1 MMKIRFLLVGL
12 ILLNVFS
19 AKAGILTL
27 TGVYQGKNLYIQN
40 PFTGNQKDFCANEVF
55 VNDVKVLTN
64 IQSSAFEIDLSHL
77 KVQEPVTIK
86 ITHKDDCKPK
96 ILNPQ
101 VIKATSSFQFSSF
114 NVDKD
119 HLIWSTKGEKAGG
132 KMFVEHFQYN
142 SWVVIKELPAKGGVI
157 INNYDIK
164 ASHNSD
170 LNKYR
175 IKFVESDGQVFY
187 SQIVEFKSDL
197 EKVTFYPTRV
207 SDKITLS
214 READYEILDAV
225 GTVVK
230 KGRGKE
236 VDLTGKTS
244 GVYYLNVDNQ
254 TNKIFKK

>member
-1 MMKIRFLLVGL
+1 LFVL
-12 ILLNVFS
+12 INTS
-19 AKAGILTL
+19 NAGILTL
-27 TGVYQGKNLYIQN
+27 NGVYQGKNLYIQN
-40 PFTGNQKDFCANEVF
+40 PFTGNQKDFCANEVYI
-55 VNDVKVLTN
+55 NDIKVLTS

-101 VIKATSSFQFSSF
+101 VIKASSSFQFSSF
-114 NVDKD
+114 NIDAEHIV
-119 HLIWSTKGEKAGG
+119 WSTKGERPGG

-142 SWVVIKELPAKGGVI
+142 SWVVVKQLPAKGGVI

-164 ASHNSD
+164 ATSHHSE

-175 IKFVESDGQVFY
+175 IKFTEADGQVFY
-187 SQIVEFKSDL
+187 SQIVEFKSNL
-197 EKVTFYPTRV
+197 EKVSFYPTRV
-207 SDKITLS
+207 SDKVTLS
-214 READYEILDAV
+214 READYEVLDAV
-225 GTVVK
+225 GAVVK
-230 KGRGKE
+230 KGRGKD
-236 VDLTGKTS
+236 VDITGQPS

>member
-1 MMKIRFLLVGL
+1 MKKIRFLLVGL
-12 ILLNVFS
+12 VLLNIVS

-55 VNDVKVLTN
+55 VNDIKVLTN

-114 NVDKD
+114 NVDSE
-119 HLIWSTKGEKAGG
+119 HIVWSTKGEKPGG

-157 INNYDIK
+157 INNYDMK

-175 IKFVESDGQVFY
+175 IKFTEADGQVFY
-187 SQIVEFKSDL
+187 SQIVEFKSSL

-214 READYEILDAV
+214 RDADYEILDAV
-225 GTVVK
+225 GTVIK
-230 KGRGKE
+230 KGKGKE
-236 VDLTGKTS
+236 IDLTGKPS
-244 GVYYLNVDNQ
+244 GVYYLNTDNQ